1 MRDLRF
7 GYWWLGGGIAL
18 LAYVLYATLA
28 PSGPAPSFINDKLA
42 HFLAFAALMGWFSGV
57 YRPGWLPL
65 VAVFL
70 AAFGIGIE
78 LVQARLTYRSAEVA
92 DALFDFAGIGVAW
105 AIAVAGLGR
114 WAEFIETRLL
124 PRRS

>member
-7 GYWWLGGGIAL
+7 GYWWLGGGVAL
-18 LAYVLYATLA
+18 LAYVLYAALT
-28 PSGPAPSFINDKLA
+28 PTGPAPLFINDKLA

-70 AAFGIGIE
+70 AAFGIAIE

-105 AIAVAGLGR
+105 LVAAAGLGR
-114 WAEFIETRLL
+114 WAEFIEKSLL

>member
-7 GYWWLGGGIAL
+7 GYWWLCGGIGL
-18 LAYVLYATLA
+18 LVYVMYATLA
-28 PSGPAPSFINDKLA
+28 PVGPAPAFINDKLA
-42 HFLAFAALMGWFSGV
+42 HFLAFAALMVWFSGV

-70 AAFGIGIE
+70 AAFGIAIE

-105 AIAVAGLGR
+105 IIAVAGLGR